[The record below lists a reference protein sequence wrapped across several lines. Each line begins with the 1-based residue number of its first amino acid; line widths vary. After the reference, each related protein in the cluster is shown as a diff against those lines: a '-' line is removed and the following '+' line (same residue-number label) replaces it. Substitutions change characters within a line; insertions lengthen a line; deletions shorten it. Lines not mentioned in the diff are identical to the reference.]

1 MTHKE
6 EVKLNRLQMKLETEK
21 KIVDAILNGT
31 GDCGDGTGKN
41 RMVLRVCSGEQE
53 LATVH
58 ESDDGFDRYYITVP
72 GWKMKMVISDDDLIG
87 VLDERVAKVKAEKLA
102 AKKKADAE
110 RQKKSKVS
118 YMDVFTR
125 VAAFVKKNGYAI
137 STPTG
142 ENDKV
147 TMKVSGNVLKWN
159 SVKDFICAGWEKHHA
174 NFGDDGCVSIFRAV
188 SCWTHKYWKL
198 AYPSLKTLVDKMK
211 VLGEVDEQAI
221 LPVSVM
227 DELNRLKI

>member
-6 EVKLNRLQMKLETEK
+6 EVKLRRLLEKLCAQRD
-21 KIVDAILNGT
+21 IVLSLLADKGKR
-31 GDCGDGTGKN
+31 GDGTGK
-41 RMVLRVCSGEQE
+41 
-53 LATVH
+53 
-58 ESDDGFDRYYITVP
+58 DRLVFQVDRAEFSNVKVTAADYYYKFKIHLVGTKTTYGVT
-72 GWKMKMVISDDDLIG
+72 DDDMSS
-87 VLDERVAKVKAEKLA
+87 VLGEVVKKVKEEKKQ
-102 AKKKADAE
+102 AKAKADAE
-110 RQKKSKVS
+110 RQKKSKIG

-125 VAAFVKKNGYAI
+125 VAAFIKKNGYTI

-147 TMKVSGNVLKWN
+147 RMNVSGNVLKWN

-198 AYPSLKTLVDKMK
+198 VYPSLKTLVDKMK

-221 LPVSVM
+221 LPVAVM

>member
-6 EVKLNRLQMKLETEK
+6 QIRLNRLQMKLDFEK
-21 KIVDAILNGT
+21 EIVNALLNESGEW
-31 GDCGDGTGKN
+31 GDGTGKGKL
-41 RMVLRVCSGEQE
+41 VLRVYSEDRL
-53 LATVH
+53 LATVT
-58 ESDDGFDRYYITVP
+58 EGQDFGDRYYLTAP
-72 GWKMKMVISDDDLIG
+72 EWKAKMVISDETLVDI
-87 VLDERVAKVKAEKLA
+87 LDEGVKKVKEEKLK
-102 AKKKADAE
+102 AKQKADEE

-118 YMDVFTR
+118 YMDVFNR
-125 VAAFVKKNGYAI
+125 VAAFIKKNGYTI

-188 SCWTHKYWKL
+188 SCWTHKYYKL

-211 VLGEVDEQAI
+211 VLGEVDENAKVPVAI
-221 LPVSVM
+221 M